1 MAAHATRTLNT
12 ATRWSA
18 TAKTHPRLAAATEV
32 PSAGH
37 MGHPMQHSGSR
48 KVTYARNST
57 AIKAKAAPTRAN
69 LDCADSAFAGAGVR
83 RRSGEWRATSEAWAS
98 FSPSDALLSSP
109 SSSSSSLLT
118 TACAGEF
125 DARRLRRGCGWKSSS
140 RAGSGVTDGRWL
152 VGDLYAGVPSDAA
165 EERPDAVDARRG
177 AGGGAGVRGAL
188 RRRRPATG
196 TGSTSSSS
204 DDDDSLLLTSA
215 ATAST
220 GVIGVAGEPLELALL
235 THDLGAEARAGVEAR
250 RVERPER
257 TEGPRDERRAVTRRR
272 LPALAAA
279 LEADLA
285 SCSMPLLSSSVST
298 LLRERWEEVQSG
310 CQG

>member
-1 MAAHATRTLNT
+1 M
-12 ATRWSA
+12 
-18 TAKTHPRLAAATEV
+18 
-32 PSAGH
+32 
-37 MGHPMQHSGSR
+37 
-48 KVTYARNST
+48 
-57 AIKAKAAPTRAN
+57 
-69 LDCADSAFAGAGVR
+69 
-83 RRSGEWRATSEAWAS
+83 
-98 FSPSDALLSSP
+98 
-109 SSSSSSLLT
+109 
-118 TACAGEF
+118 
-125 DARRLRRGCGWKSSS
+125 
-140 RAGSGVTDGRWL
+140 

-188 RRRRPATG
+188 RRRRTATG
-196 TGSTSSSS
+196 AGSTSSSSSSAS

-215 ATAST
+215 AAAST
-220 GVIGVAGEPLELALL
+220 GVTGVAGEPLELALL